1 MRLGHFNFFF
11 PRNYEIKALES
22 YSLVH
27 PAEKLYQFPV
37 QLEEADRT
45 GVYVR
50 VVPKEGNPWVG
61 FFAK

>member
-1 MRLGHFNFFF
+1 MRLGRFNFFF

-37 QLEEADRT
+37 QLEEQ
-45 GVYVR
+45 
-50 VVPKEGNPWVG
+50 
-61 FFAK
+61 